1 MNPSKLFLQLTASLL
16 VLASTS
22 TAIPADPAPDR
33 DAAIL
38 GRLIGETTL
47 VIVKV
52 DPTQVALP
60 DLVPAANPSEPAA
73 EASHRQRP
81 LIAEAIETFR
91 AATGGQPFYLSIGI
105 PRPKME
111 WPGIGNPLLQTQWP
125 VLFFLPQSPKV
136 DKHRLQ
142 EYLRAFGVELTL
154 MVLVSRN
161 DSVVH
166 NGMIVMAPDGIID
179 LSRKKPLDVF
189 AGSPR
194 EGLDEA
200 FASVASYPI
209 QILLVPP
216 DYIRRTVVELMPQ
229 LPRHLGGG
237 SSDVLTEGL
246 RWAALGLDPGG
257 PRATLVVQSA
267 SPQAAQRLA
276 DRLPEMLQSVY
287 DELPGFQQCVGRLTF
302 AAWVALLTPAVEDDR
317 IVFRIGEDQPL
328 PAHLQVLVAEIMG
341 SIEDRLRGHDRCDSA
356 NRFKRILLAMHN
368 YHDVYKMLPPRDEV
382 RDEQGRSGLSWRVHL
397 LPFLRQQNLYDEFR
411 LDERWDSPHN
421 KPLMEKM
428 PEVYQSRWIDV
439 APGHTTFLAP
449 VGEDTVLGGEKGT
462 RFADIGDGASNTVV
476 LVEVKPELAVPW
488 TAPEDYAFDPESP
501 GDGLWLDSDGR
512 CLIGMA
518 DGSVHHAR
526 GDIPPS
532 MLLRLFQK
540 SDGHL
545 VDWKLIR

>member
-1 MNPSKLFLQLTASLL
+1 VIIKFDPS
-16 VLASTS
+16 
-22 TAIPADPAPDR
+22 
-33 DAAIL
+33 
-38 GRLIGETTL
+38 RL
-47 VIVKV
+47 
-52 DPTQVALP
+52 ALP
-60 DLVPAANPSEPAA
+60 DLSDAVEQMQLGA
-73 EASHRQRP
+73 EQLDPRLP
-81 LIAEAIETFR
+81 LIAEAIETLQ
-91 AATGGQPFYLSIGI
+91 AAAGGQPVYASIGI
-105 PRPKME
+105 PLSHAE
-111 WPGIGNPLLQTQWP
+111 WP
-125 VLFFLPQSPKV
+125 VFFFLQQSPDV
-136 DKHRLQ
+136 EQQRLQ
-142 EYLRAFGVELTL
+142 DFLRAIGIELTA
-154 MVLVSRN
+154 
-161 DSVVH
+161 VVRH
-166 NGMIVMAPDGIID
+166 GMIIMAEDGRTD
-179 LSRKKPLDVF
+179 LAKTLDALTV
-189 AGSPR
+189 SPR
-194 EGLDEA
+194 EQLDEA

-276 DRLPEMLQSVY
+276 DHLPKMLQSVY
-287 DELPGFQQCVGRLTF
+287 DELPGFQQRVGRLTF
-302 AAWVALLTPAVEDDR
+302 AAWVALITPAIEDDR
-317 IVFRIGEDQPL
+317 IVFRVGEDQPL
-328 PAHLQVLVAEIMG
+328 PAHLQVLVAGLMG
-341 SIEDRLRGHDRCDSA
+341 SIEDRLRGQDRRDSA

-397 LPFLRQQNLYDEFR
+397 LPFLGEQNLYDEFR

-421 KPLMEKM
+421 KPLMERC
-428 PEVYQSRWIDV
+428 PRSTRADGSTSRRAIQPSWPRS
-439 APGHTTFLAP
+439 AKTRSSA
-449 VGEDTVLGGEKGT
+449 GEGNQIRRYRRRRKQHRRAGGSQARAGRALDCAGGL
-462 RFADIGDGASNTVV
+462 RFR
-476 LVEVKPELAVPW
+476 
-488 TAPEDYAFDPESP
+488 PESP

-512 CLIGMA
+512 CLIGIA